1 MLVPINVTA
10 VPASSSSI
18 TATVTPAS
26 DASGVD
32 HYVVQI
38 KEDTEKT
45 CNATPMALSC
55 TISTLSPATLYTVQ
69 VMACLDKTSG
79 PNPCSPVKVGEQSWT
94 KPTRKDFIGSGLH
107 CLHSCLK

>member
-1 MLVPINVTA
+1 MPINVTA
-10 VPASSSSI
+10 VPDSSSSI
-18 TATVTPAS
+18 IATLTPAI

-32 HYVVQI
+32 HYIVQI

-69 VMACLDKTSG
+69 VMACLDESSD
-79 PNPCSPVKVGEQSWT
+79 PNPCSPVKIGGQSWT
-94 KPTRKDFIGSGLH
+94 RPTRNDFIGSRLH